1 MKKVGKK
8 KKIPSQIM
16 DAICHFLKVESS
28 GDTNF
33 HQTTHNCN
41 VTTAIDQQLRIGSH
55 MLPRG
60 FLAKAW
66 YTAIVETGCQSP
78 DVRMNALQRI
88 IWDTWS
94 NPIWKTRNEVLHGPN
109 SRYGY
114 ALDQSLVSAKLLWFQ
129 QNKEQVLARSDQF
142 MANID
147 ELTN

>member
-1 MKKVGKK
+1 MWLL
-8 KKIPSQIM
+8 Q
-16 DAICHFLKVESS
+16 
-28 GDTNF
+28 
-33 HQTTHNCN
+33 
-41 VTTAIDQQLRIGSH
+41 TAIDQQLRIGSH
-55 MLPRG
+55 LLSRG

-66 YTAIVETGCQSP
+66 YTAIDETGCQSP
-78 DVRMNALQRI
+78 DIRMNALQRI

-114 ALDQSLVSAKLLWFQ
+114 ALDQSLSAKLLWFQ

-147 ELTN
+147 VSRIDKLNRSMKQTWIR